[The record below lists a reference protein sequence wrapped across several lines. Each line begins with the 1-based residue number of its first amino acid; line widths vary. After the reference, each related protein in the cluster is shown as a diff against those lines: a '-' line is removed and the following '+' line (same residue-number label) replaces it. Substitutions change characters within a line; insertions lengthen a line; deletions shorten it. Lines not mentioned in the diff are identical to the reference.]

1 MYRSLTGD
9 IANARSYAEKE
20 VDERV
25 SAIAEEMFEL
35 DEPEI
40 LLGMRR
46 LNGKLNST
54 VFERFWDEL
63 SFYLEEITPACD
75 DRRHSSTLH
84 MPIAIS
90 VSNLRD
96 IIEGRLSSKFPSE
109 DIAYPIS

>member
-9 IANARSYAEKE
+9 IPNARSYAEKE

-54 VFERFWDEL
+54 VSERFWDEL
-63 SFYLEEITPACD
+63 SFYL
-75 DRRHSSTLH
+75 
-84 MPIAIS
+84 
-90 VSNLRD
+90 
-96 IIEGRLSSKFPSE
+96 
-109 DIAYPIS
+109 